1 MRTFFVALGIGLI
14 FIGKVI
20 LGFFHV
26 IFTSVYQS
34 TLRVDEE
41 VRRDLKKMRSQI
53 NSGHSDFL

>member
-1 MRTFFVALGIGLI
+1 MRTFLVALGIGLI

-26 IFTSVYQS
+26 IFISVYQS